1 MPIIEDGNFYP
12 SRFAFGIEEA
22 DNVDEGLCQVDSGVF
37 DALGDTQVMVRTSA
51 VKLISTSLKRLKG
64 KEEVE
69 SLLRSLIKA
78 LGGAS
83 NASSSDGL
91 LSAINVVLPYPPPST
106 LSRPLLDKLAKSVVP
121 TLSSEAST
129 VRQGGANIIGVLGWR

>member
-1 MPIIEDGNFYP
+1 VPIIEDGNFYP

-69 SLLRSLIKA
+69 S
-78 LGGAS
+78 
-83 NASSSDGL
+83 
-91 LSAINVVLPYPPPST
+91 
-106 LSRPLLDKLAKSVVP
+106 
-121 TLSSEAST
+121 
-129 VRQGGANIIGVLGWR
+129 